1 MEAGMTTIT
10 LKNVPPNVH
19 IGIKKRAEK
28 HHRSVNSEIVYC
40 LERILGLAEDEVDD
54 ILAKVEIAHKG
65 IKVSLK
71 QSEIRAAINEG
82 RK

>member
-1 MEAGMTTIT
+1 MATIT

-19 IGIKKRAEK
+19 IGIKKRAER

-40 LERILGLAEDEVDD
+40 LERILGLAEDEVEET
-54 ILAKVEIAHKG
+54 LAKVEIAHKG
-65 IKVSLK
+65 IKTTLN
-71 QSEIRAAINEG
+71 QREIRDAINEG

>member
-1 MEAGMTTIT
+1 MATIT

-19 IGIKKRAEK
+19 IGIKKRAER

-40 LERILGLAEDEVDD
+40 LERILGLAEDEVEE

-65 IKVSLK
+65 IKTTLN
-71 QSEIRAAINEG
+71 QREIRDAINEG

>member
-1 MEAGMTTIT
+1 MSTIT

-28 HHRSVNSEIVYC
+28 HHRSINSEIVYC

-54 ILAKVEIAHKG
+54 ILARVEIAHKG
-65 IKVSLK
+65 IKITLK
-71 QSEIRAAINEG
+71 QSDIRNSINEG